1 MKLTLLVVSVF
12 WVSTTCAQTP
22 PYHFKLH
29 KDALILLGK
38 NEPADSVL
46 QRLDGFLQH
55 KREPVGQNPFVD
67 PEYAK
72 ANLNPFENFFYP
84 EFENGE
90 DNFYKPTVL
99 AVLPAKRY
107 EQYVIKISYEGVT
120 ADKQAKLSLI
130 GTLVVRKRK
139 GNYFIYNAI
148 DYNTRNWNTR
158 QVGSVS
164 YIYPNK
170 LNLTRAWQMDKIN
183 HELARKF
190 ETKALPITY
199 YRCDDPEQ
207 LLKMMGFDYLPGM
220 YISMNGGFAQY
231 WNNTVLAGN
240 NSELYVHEVVHFYTL
255 KYFEGLTR
263 IMNEGYA
270 TYIGGSGGLSLKQLG
285 PEAKNYIDQHP
296 QTDIVKAYTGFE
308 RMDEGHIFTYAV
320 SGLIC
325 KDIETRYGFGKIK
338 ELFKAHNDDDYF
350 KTLQNITGIDRQH
363 FADYVKHLA
372 NFN

>member
-1 MKLTLLVVSVF
+1 MKLTLLIAF
-12 WVSTTCAQTP
+12 IFLFFAAGAQTP
-22 PYHFKLH
+22 SYHFKLH

-38 NEPADSVL
+38 DEPADSVL

-72 ANLNPFENFFYP
+72 ANPNPFENLFYP

-107 EQYVIKISYEGVT
+107 QQYIIKISYAGVT

-130 GTLVVRKRK
+130 GTLVARKRN

-148 DYNTRNWNTR
+148 DYNTRNWSKR

-170 LNLTRAWQMDKIN
+170 LNLTKARQMDKIN

-190 ETKALPITY
+190 GTKTLPITY

-207 LLKMMGFDYLPGM
+207 LLKMMGFDYMPNM
-220 YISMNGGFAQY
+220 YISMSAGFAQY
-231 WNNTVLAGN
+231 WDNTVLAGN

-270 TYIGGSGGLSLKQLG
+270 TYIGGSGGLPLTELG
-285 PEAKNYIDQHP
+285 RRAKSYIGQHPEA
-296 QTDIVKAYTGFE
+296 DIVKAYTGFE
-308 RMDEGHIFTYAV
+308 RMEESYIFTYAV

-338 ELFKAHNDDDYF
+338 ELFRAHNDDDYF
-350 KTLQNITGIDRQH
+350 KTLQNITGIDRRH
-363 FADYVKHLA
+363 FADYVKHLV
-372 NFN
+372 NLN